1 MKLKKFFAVSFVLAA
16 SVFLFSCNEKN
27 ETDNNGN
34 NNIKET
40 VGEIREPVVSEG
52 IGGYDEELLDL
63 KNYNLQYVQDTDAQP
78 CFEWTRMAKSKNG
91 YYYWGEFPIEKG
103 EGLLMFFD
111 RATEKTVPVCNK
123 PECSHMDESC
133 NAWFDAKSSVENGDI
148 EYDRSIMMFY
158 EGHVYVIGYDFE
170 GNMYLYKVSEDGS
183 TCEQYMKLYKNEPT
197 EPGNPNSINC
207 ATPEICI
214 HRGYVYYLEAF
225 ESEPRI
231 RRMKMGGDTEEVVFK
246 LTGERPNVYRI
257 KPYGDYVFFQ
267 AGNFIDD
274 TYIDIEAGVF
284 AYNINTG
291 EIKLVRKGVY
301 SDYVIADNKLY
312 YYHDKGTNVYDM
324 VTGKEERLEGVNS
337 ENDQI
342 YVDSQYVYVMESE
355 TVKIYDLRGNLVY
368 SGGINV
374 ISGMCDGEY
383 IFVST
388 VIAGVMEYGGFA
400 ALDISDA
407 VSGDGKWQYLR

>member
-1 MKLKKFFAVSFVLAA
+1 MKSKKFFAVSFVLAA

-27 ETDNNGN
+27 ETDKEGE
-34 NNIKET
+34 NNITEA

-91 YYYWGEFPIEKG
+91 YYYWGEYSMETG
-103 EGLLMFFD
+103 NGLLMFFD

-123 PECSHMDESC
+123 PECSHSDENC
-133 NAWFDAKSSVENGDI
+133 NAWFNAESSVMEGVI
-148 EYDRSIMMFY
+148 EYNRNIIMFY
-158 EGHVYVIGYDFE
+158 EGYVYVIGYDFE

-183 TCEQYMKLYKNEPT
+183 TCEQYMKLYKQDT
-197 EPGNPNSINC
+197 TVPGDPNSFHFG
-207 ATPEICI
+207 TPEICI

-246 LTGERPNVYRI
+246 LTGERSNVYRI

-274 TYIDIEAGVF
+274 TCTKIEAGVF

-337 ENDQI
+337 ENEQI
-342 YVDSQYVYVMESE
+342 YVDSQYVYVIGSE
-355 TVKIYDLRGNLVY
+355 TFNIYDLRGKLVY
-368 SGGINV
+368 SVGIDA

-383 IFVST
+383 LFIRT

-407 VSGDGKWQYLR
+407 ASGDGKWQYLR